1 MAIRPARATFSRRR
15 NPFAASDTARMDAAV
30 ESGAVGPRATAD
42 EFRRV
47 SGGGMKKRRAP

>member
-47 SGGGMKKRRAP
+47 SGGGMKKRRSP